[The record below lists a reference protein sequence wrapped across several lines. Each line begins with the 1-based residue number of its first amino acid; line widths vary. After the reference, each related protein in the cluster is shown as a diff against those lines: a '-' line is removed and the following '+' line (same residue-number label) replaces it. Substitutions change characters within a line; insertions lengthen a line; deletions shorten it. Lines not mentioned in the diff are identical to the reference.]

1 MNRQKAEAPDAATG
15 TSPGDAKPPFYKV
28 HKSTRRVLKN
38 QNVAAI
44 GVNEDEVIGSLV
56 TIVRKHTG
64 SSDPEM
70 AFYALA
76 AALQLCVVFGLDKTR
91 RTSGQ
96 VKRMRD
102 EFRDLNGLHDLMEEL

>member
-1 MNRQKAEAPDAATG
+1 MNRQKAEAPHAATG

-28 HKSTRRVLKN
+28 RKRNRRALTN
-38 QNVAAI
+38 HSLAAI

-64 SSDPEM
+64 SSDPET
-70 AFYALA
+70 ASYALA

-91 RTSGQ
+91 RTSA
-96 VKRMRD
+96 KLKKMRD